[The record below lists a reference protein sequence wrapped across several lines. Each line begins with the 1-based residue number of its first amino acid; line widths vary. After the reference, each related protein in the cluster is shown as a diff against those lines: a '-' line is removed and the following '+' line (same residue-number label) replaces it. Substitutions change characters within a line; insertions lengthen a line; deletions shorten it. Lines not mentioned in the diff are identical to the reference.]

1 MITGLE
7 IDPHQQERL
16 ERDLQDQGPQ
26 QLGLQGH
33 QEDQQL
39 QDLQGELGTQGPL
52 EDPEPLNVKNQDHQG
67 DQGALND
74 KSQDPLN
81 EPKILDPQED
91 QQAQMPPLKNN
102 IGTNINPKLIQS
114 YDSFKK
120 ALFLQKRSNIL
131 KRYVKFLYL
140 IEFVVNIKTFYL

>member
-7 IDPHQQERL
+7 SDPHQQEKL

-26 QLGLQGH
+26 QLGLRGH

-52 EDPEPLNVKNQDHQG
+52 EDPEPLNVKNQGHQG
-67 DQGALND
+67 GQGALND

-114 YDSFKK
+114 YDSF
-120 ALFLQKRSNIL
+120 L
-131 KRYVKFLYL
+131 KRHYIYKKF
-140 IEFVVNIKTFYL
+140 

>member
-1 MITGLE
+1 MNTGLE
-7 IDPHQQERL
+7 SDPHQQEKL

-26 QLGLQGH
+26 QLEHRGH

-52 EDPEPLNVKNQDHQG
+52 EDPEPLNVKNQGHQE

-114 YDSFKK
+114 YDF
-120 ALFLQKRSNIL
+120 FLKGIT
-131 KRYVKFLYL
+131 FT
-140 IEFVVNIKTFYL
+140 KTF

>member
-1 MITGLE
+1 MITGLGN
-7 IDPHQQERL
+7 DPHQQEKL
-16 ERDLQDQGPQ
+16 ERDLQDQGLQ
-26 QLGLQGH
+26 QLGLRGH

-91 QQAQMPPLKNN
+91 R
-102 IGTNINPKLIQS
+102 LIQ
-114 YDSFKK
+114 DPQEDLQLQDRQEELIQDHREELIQDPQKDQATLDHQDDQKARMLVPKK
-120 ALFLQKRSNIL
+120 DC
-131 KRYVKFLYL
+131 
-140 IEFVVNIKTFYL
+140 E